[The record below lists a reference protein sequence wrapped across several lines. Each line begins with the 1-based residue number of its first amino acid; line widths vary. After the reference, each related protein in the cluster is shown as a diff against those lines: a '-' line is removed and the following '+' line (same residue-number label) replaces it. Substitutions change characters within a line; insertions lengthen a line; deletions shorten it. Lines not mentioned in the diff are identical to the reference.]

1 MLGCISLHVV
11 VLLAHGFFVVID
23 LLLHEVAFLGT
34 VAVQAVALTFV
45 EVRLGRVDS
54 GVLSIANGIYQM
66 PIAEL
71 PEIEG
76 RSGRN

>member
-1 MLGCISLHVV
+1 M
-11 VLLAHGFFVVID
+11 VID
-23 LLLHEVAFLGT
+23 LLLHEVVLFGP
-34 VAVQAVALTFV
+34 VAVQTVALTLV
-45 EVRLGRVDS
+45 KVRLRGVDS